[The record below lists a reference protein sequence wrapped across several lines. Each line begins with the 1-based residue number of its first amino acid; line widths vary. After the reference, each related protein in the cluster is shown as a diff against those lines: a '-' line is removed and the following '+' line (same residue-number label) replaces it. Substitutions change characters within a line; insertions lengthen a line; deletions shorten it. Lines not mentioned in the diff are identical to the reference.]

1 MVERVRVVIIGG
13 GAVGCSCLYHLAKA
27 GWTDCLLLEQDEL
40 TSGSTWHAAGN
51 CPTFAGSWNI
61 IKYQRYS
68 ADLFRG
74 LAEALDYP
82 INYHMTGSI
91 RLAHTEHRM
100 DEFRHVTSMAEAQ
113 GLDYQLW
120 TPEQAKEAYPYM
132 ELDDLKGVL
141 FDPLDGDID
150 PSQLTQAF
158 AKGAR
163 DLGARVKRFTK
174 VSSLERLPSGHWSIR
189 TDKGEEI
196 TAEIVVN
203 AAGYRAGEVMAMV
216 GQHLPIVTMSHQY
229 LITEPIPELEARD
242 GKLPLLRDPDI
253 SYYLRE
259 ERDGLILGP
268 YEWKATPMW
277 TDGLPDDF
285 ANQLWE
291 DDLDRIEWY
300 IEKAIER
307 VPLLGS
313 VGVQR
318 VINGP
323 IPYSPEGLPY
333 IGPAHGLENFYQ
345 CCCFSFGI
353 AQSGGA
359 GKTLAE
365 WVTEGEPEWD
375 LWALDPRRYTA
386 YATKTYVTAK
396 AIELYQN
403 EYAIGFPYE
412 ERPAG
417 RPARTSPLYDRL
429 AAKGA
434 RFGARGGWERAVYF
448 KSDADSDD
456 KHRDSV
462 NEHRVDDDLTF
473 RRDRNWFGIVGEECR
488 AVRQGVG
495 ILDLPGFSK
504 FMVEGSGAAAWLDR
518 LTCSKLPRQGRISLA
533 YTLNDKGGVSSEF
546 TITRLAE
553 DRFYLISA
561 AAAEWHDEDWLRQRL
576 PDDGS
581 VTLNCRHGR
590 RGTLVLAGPKSREV
604 LAALTDADLSNEA
617 FPWLTARRIEIGMA
631 SMLAMRV
638 NYVGELGWELHVNAE
653 DMVATYEAL
662 WRAGEAHGIRDFG
675 MYAMESLRLDK
686 CYRGWKSDLGS
697 EYSPLMSS
705 LDRFVDL
712 GKDAFIGRDALIAE
726 KEAGVREKFVPLTL
740 DQPGV
745 ADAPFCAPIRSN
757 GEIVG
762 LVTSGGWSYTLE
774 KSIALGYVR
783 TDLARPGAKLD
794 IDILGERCAATV
806 GQEPLYDHNNSRLR
820 A

>member
-1 MVERVRVVIIGG
+1 MTAMAEQARVVIIGG
-13 GAVGCSCLYHLAKA
+13 GAVGCSCLYHLARA
-27 GWTDCLLLEQDEL
+27 GWTDSVLVEQDEL

-51 CPTFAGSWNI
+51 CPTFSGSWNI

-68 ADLFRG
+68 ADLYKTFS
-74 LAEALDYP
+74 ETVDYP
-82 INYHMTGSI
+82 INYHATGSI
-91 RLAHTEHRM
+91 RLAHTEERV
-100 DEFRHVTSMAEAQ
+100 DEFLHARSMAEAQ
-113 GLDYQLW
+113 GIDYQLW
-120 TPEQAKEAYPYM
+120 TPDQAVEAYPFL
-132 ELDDLKGVL
+132 ETHDIKTVL
-141 FDPLDGDID
+141 WDPNDGDID

-163 DLGARVKRFTK
+163 DLGAKVKRFTK
-174 VSSLERLPSGHWSIR
+174 VTGLEQQPDSTWLVR
-189 TDKGEEI
+189 TDKGDI
-196 TAEIVVN
+196 RADIVVN

-216 GQHLPIVTMSHQY
+216 DQKLPIVTMSHQY

-277 TDGLPDDF
+277 LDGMPDDF
-285 ANQLWE
+285 ANQLWG

-300 IEKAIER
+300 IEQAIER

-323 IPYSPEGLPY
+323 IPYSPDGNPY
-333 IGPAHGLENFYQ
+333 IGPAHDLKNFYQ

-353 AQSGGA
+353 AQAGGA

-375 LWALDPRRYTA
+375 LWALDPRRYTD

-396 AIELYQN
+396 AIELYQY
-403 EYAIGFPYE
+403 EYGIGFPFE
-412 ERPAG
+412 ERAAG
-417 RPARTSPLYDRL
+417 RPARTSPLYDCL

-434 RFGARGGWERAVYF
+434 RFGARGGWERAVFFTPDEGLEDQTLSF
-448 KSDADSDD
+448 K
-456 KHRDSV
+456 
-462 NEHRVDDDLTF
+462 
-473 RRDRNWFGIVGEECR
+473 RDRNWFDLVGEEVR
-488 AVRQGVG
+488 AVREDVG

-504 FMVEGSGAAAWLDR
+504 FMVEGEGAEAWLDR
-518 LTCSKLPRQGRISLA
+518 MTCSKLPRLGRVSLA
-533 YTLNDKGGVSSEF
+533 YMLNEQGGVLSEF

-553 DRFYLISA
+553 NRFYLISA
-561 AAAEWHDEDWLRQRL
+561 AAGEWHDEDWLRKHL

-581 VTLNCRHGR
+581 VQLGPRHGR
-590 RGTLVLAGPKSREV
+590 RGTLVLAGPKSRDV
-604 LAALTDADLSNEA
+604 LAAVTEADLSNEA
-617 FPWLTARRIEIGMA
+617 FPWLTAQRIEIGMA
-631 SMLAMRV
+631 EILAMRV
-638 NYVGELGWELHVNAE
+638 NYVGELGWELHIPAE
-653 DMVATYEAL
+653 HMIPIYDAL
-662 WRAGEAHGIRDFG
+662 WQAGEPHGIRDFG

-697 EYSPLMSS
+697 EYSPLKSS
-705 LDRFVDL
+705 LDRFIDL
-712 GKDAFIGRDALIAE
+712 GKESFVGKDALIKE
-726 KEAGVREKFVPLTL
+726 KEAGVAERLVPLTL

-745 ADAPFCAPIRSN
+745 ADAPFCSPIRQN

-774 KSIALGYVR
+774 KSIVLAYVR
-783 TDLARPGAKLD
+783 TDLATPGTALD
-794 IDILGERCAATV
+794 VDILGERCPATV

>member
-1 MVERVRVVIIGG
+1 MSERAKVVIIGG

-27 GWTDCLLLEQDEL
+27 GWTDSILLERDEL
-40 TSGSTWHAAGN
+40 TTGSTWHAAGN
-51 CPTFAGSWNI
+51 CPTFSGSWNI

-68 ADLFRG
+68 ADLFKA
-74 LAEALDYP
+74 LADDVDYP
-82 INYHMTGSI
+82 INYHGTGSL
-91 RLAHTEHRM
+91 RLAHTEERM

-113 GLDYQLW
+113 GLSYELW
-120 TPEQAKEAYPYM
+120 TPETALERYPYM
-132 ELDDLKGVL
+132 ATDNIKGVL
-141 FDPLDGDID
+141 WDPDDGDID
-150 PSQLTQAF
+150 PSQLTQAY

-163 DLGARVKRFTK
+163 DLGARIKRFTK
-174 VSSLERLPSGHWSIR
+174 VIGLEQLPSGSWSIK
-189 TDKGEEI
+189 TDKGDIE
-196 TAEIVVN
+196 AEIVVN
-203 AAGYRAGEVMAMV
+203 AAGYRAGEVMEMV
-216 GQHLPIVTMSHQY
+216 GQKLPIVTMSHQY
-229 LITEPIPELEARD
+229 LITEPIPELEARPD
-242 GKLPLLRDPDI
+242 KLPLLRDPDI

-277 TDGLPDDF
+277 LDGMPDDF

-300 IEKAIER
+300 IEQAIER

-323 IPYSPEGLPY
+323 IPYSPDGLPY
-333 IGPAHGLENFYQ
+333 IGPAHDLKNFFQ

-365 WVTEGEPEWD
+365 WVIEGEPEWD
-375 LWALDPRRYTA
+375 LWMLDPRRYTG

-403 EYAIGFPYE
+403 EYGIGFPYE

-417 RPARTSPLYDRL
+417 RPARTSPLYDCL

-434 RFGARGGWERAVYF
+434 RFGARGGWERATF
-448 KSDADSDD
+448 FAPEGGFD
-456 KHRDSV
+456 
-462 NEHRVDDDLTF
+462 EPTLTF
-473 RRDRNWFGIVGEECR
+473 RRDRNWFDIVGEECK
-488 AVRQGVG
+488 AVREGVG

-504 FMVEGSGAAAWLDR
+504 FMVEGQGAEAWLDR

-533 YTLNDKGGVSSEF
+533 YMLNETGGVLSEF
-546 TITRLAE
+546 TITRLAD

-561 AAAEWHDEDWLRQRL
+561 AAGEWHDEDWLKKHL

-581 VTLNCRHGR
+581 VSLTSHHGR
-590 RGTLVLAGPKSREV
+590 MGTLVIAGPKSRDV
-604 LAALTDADLSNEA
+604 LGAVTETDLSNEG
-617 FPWLTARRIEIGMA
+617 FPWLTAQEIEIGMA
-631 SMLAMRV
+631 EVIALRV
-638 NYVGELGWELHVNAE
+638 NYVGELGWELHAPVE
-653 DMVATYEAL
+653 DLVPLYDAL
-662 WRAGEAHGIRDFG
+662 WQAGEAHGIRDFG

-686 CYRGWKSDLGS
+686 GYRGWKSDLGS
-697 EYSPLMSS
+697 EYSPLKSS
-705 LDRFVDL
+705 LDRFVSLAKEDFI
-712 GKDAFIGRDALIAE
+712 GKDALLAE
-726 KEAGVREKFVPLTL
+726 KEAGVEEKFVPLTL
-740 DQPGV
+740 DQPGA
-745 ADAPFCAPIRSN
+745 ADAPFCAPIRQN
-757 GEIVG
+757 GDIVG

-783 TDLARPGAKLD
+783 TDLAVAGTNLE
-794 IDILGERCAATV
+794 IDILGERCPATV

-820 A
+820 G